1 MVRAVTPDRPSDP
14 ALQRARVRGGA
25 FTYTDEGEGEVVVAL
40 HGLPGSVRDWRWL
53 APALPGVRLVR
64 IDQPGFGG
72 TPLRT
77 EPGSSL
83 QARTRFVLGALDA
96 LGIDRFVVAGHS
108 MGGPLAMSVAASSAR
123 ASGLVL
129 LASVGLR
136 PHRLMR
142 KVGRHPDLPR
152 LFDLPL
158 VGRLLR
164 PPLRAGF
171 LRAGFPAS
179 TKDAAIL
186 QSMRIFSGLSFGAIR
201 EAAAGVRC
209 PTLLAWAE
217 DDPLVE
223 GAIGLEL
230 ARALPPGPRIVFS
243 DGGHNIQKT
252 RAVEL
257 GEAISALVIRPR
269 SGASAA

>member
-1 MVRAVTPDRPSDP
+1 VKT
-14 ALQRARVRGGA
+14 ARIGGRA

-53 APALPGVRLVR
+53 APALGGVRLVR
-64 IDQPGFGG
+64 LDLPGFGG
-72 TPLRT
+72 TPART
-77 EPGSSL
+77 GPGSSL
-83 QARTRFVLGALDA
+83 EARTRFVLAALDA

-108 MGGPLAMSVAASSAR
+108 MGGPLAMSIATSSER
-123 ASGLVL
+123 ASGLAL

-179 TKDAAIL
+179 TTDAAIL
-186 QSMRIFSGLSFGAIR
+186 QSMRVFSRLSFPAIR
-201 EAAAGVRC
+201 AAAAGVRC

-217 DDPLVE
+217 DDPLIE

-230 ARALPPGPRIVFS
+230 ARALPPGPRIAFP

-257 GEAISALVIRPR
+257 GEAIAALAITSGRSATYQTAI
-269 SGASAA
+269 

>member
-1 MVRAVTPDRPSDP
+1 VRTGRI
-14 ALQRARVRGGA
+14 RGNSGS
-25 FTYTDEGEGEVVVAL
+25 FTYTDEGRGEVVVAL

-53 APALPGVRLVR
+53 APALTGVRLVR

-72 TPLRT
+72 TPRAT
-77 EPGSSL
+77 EPDPSL
-83 QARTRFVLGALDA
+83 AARTRFVLAALDA
-96 LGIDRFVVAGHS
+96 LEIDRFVIAGHS
-108 MGGPLAMSVAASSAR
+108 MGGPLAMSVAA
-123 ASGLVL
+123 ASGRTSGLAL

-152 LFDLPL
+152 LFDLPI

-186 QSMRIFSGLSFGAIR
+186 QSMRIFSGLSFPAIR
-201 EAAAGVRC
+201 AAAAGVRC

-230 ARALPPGPRIVFS
+230 SRALPAVARVVFP
-243 DGGHNIQKT
+243 DGGHNVQKT
-252 RAVEL
+252 RAIEL
-257 GEAISALVIRPR
+257 GDAISALALRQGTGV
-269 SGASAA
+269 SAA